1 MFSQAS
7 VGSLN
12 NCNQGRNKRD
22 QVCEVCKG
30 KATVYAM
37 GSGSGDW
44 GGRYCDSHIPK
55 GFGITD
61 RFE

>member
-1 MFSQAS
+1 ME
-7 VGSLN
+7 
-12 NCNQGRNKRD
+12 

-37 GSGSGDW
+37 GPFAGDW